1 MDEWRAHNYFLK
13 EKYEANSATYL
24 QLDKVHSEE
33 LARVNQRPA
42 AAAAAAAHPSI
53 GNLFYDSVV
62 DEP

>member
-1 MDEWRAHNYFLK
+1 
-13 EKYEANSATYL
+13 L